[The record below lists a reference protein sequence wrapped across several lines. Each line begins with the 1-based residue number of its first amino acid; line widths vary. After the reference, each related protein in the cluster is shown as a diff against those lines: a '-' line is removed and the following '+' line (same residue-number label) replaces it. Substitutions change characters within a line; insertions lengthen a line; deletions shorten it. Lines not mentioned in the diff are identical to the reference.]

1 MREKYD
7 FFAEVTLQFERAAK
21 RLKLEPWIFQKLS
34 QPEKELVVH
43 LTIVLDDGK
52 PKTFMGIRVQHS
64 TAKGPAKGGLR
75 YSPHSSLSECK
86 ALAAWM
92 TWKCA
97 VIDLPFGGGKGVV
110 LCDSLKMSERE
121 LKRLTWEYILAIK
134 DIIGPHKDILA
145 PDMFTNDQTM
155 AWIVDAYNHDKTHFE
170 FAVATGKSTSF
181 GGAFGRESATGKGLF
196 FVLEELS
203 KHLDFSLEKKKI
215 AILGFGE
222 VGSSIAK
229 MLHRAGCRIIAITD
243 IHGGIRREEGINPF
257 KLQTYMDR
265 RKEIVG
271 FDNTKPI
278 DNEGLISLPCDILI
292 PAAVGGQINAN
303 NANSVKAKIILEGA
317 NGPTTQKADEILKE
331 KGILVIPDILAN
343 AGGVAVSHLEWMQN
357 LNRTIFSE
365 EEIIKRMKQRM
376 IKGLW
381 DVLAMMNKHK
391 VTMRE
396 AAYILAVK
404 RVAESLRLRRF
415 HNYEEIDLKTG

>member
-1 MREKYD
+1 VREKYD
-7 FFAEVTLQFERAAK
+7 LFAEVTLQFERAAD

-43 LTIVLDDGK
+43 PTIILDDGK
-52 PKTFMGIRVQHS
+52 PKTFKGIRVQHS

-75 YSPHSSLSECK
+75 YSPDTSLSECK

-97 VIDLPFGGGKGVV
+97 VINVPFGGGKGVV
-110 LCDSLKMSERE
+110 LCDPLNMSEKE
-121 LKRLTWEYILAIK
+121 LKNLTWEYTLAIK

-145 PDMFTNDQTM
+145 PDMFTNDRTM
-155 AWIVDAYNHDKTHFE
+155 AWIVEAYSHGKTQFE
-170 FAVATGKSTSF
+170 FAVATGKSTSC
-181 GGAFGRESATGKGLF
+181 GGSFGRKNATGTGLF

-203 KHLDFSLEKKKI
+203 KYLNFFLEEKKV
-215 AILGFGE
+215 AILGFGN

-229 MLHRAGCRIIAITD
+229 LVHRAGCRIIAITD
-243 IHGGIRREEGINPF
+243 IHGGISREKGINPF
-257 KLQTYMDR
+257 KLQTYVDK

-271 FDNTKPI
+271 FDGTKPI

-292 PAAVGGQINAN
+292 PAAIGGQINAN
-303 NANSVKAKIILEGA
+303 NADSIKAKIILEGA
-317 NGPTTQKADEILKE
+317 NGPTTQEADEILKKKE
-331 KGILVIPDILAN
+331 ILVIPDILAN

-357 LNRTIFSE
+357 LNQVIFSE
-365 EEIIKRMKQRM
+365 HEVVRRMKKKMMKALR
-376 IKGLW
+376 
-381 DVLAMMNKHK
+381 DVLATMKKHK

-404 RVAESLRLRRF
+404 RVAKSLKLRRF
-415 HNYEEIDLKTG
+415 HNYEEIYLKEG

>member
-1 MREKYD
+1 MTEKYD
-7 FFAEVTLQFERAAK
+7 LFAEVTLQFERAAD

-43 LTIVLDDGK
+43 PTIIMDDGK
-52 PKTFMGIRVQHS
+52 PRTFVGIRVQHS

-75 YSPHSSLSECK
+75 YSPDASLSECK

-97 VIDLPFGGGKGVV
+97 VINIPFGGGKGVV
-110 LCDSLKMSERE
+110 LCDALKMSERE
-121 LKRLTWEYILAIK
+121 LKKLTWEYTLAIK

-145 PDMFTNDQTM
+145 PDMFTNERTM
-155 AWIVDAYNHDKTHFE
+155 AWIVEAYSHGETQFE

-181 GGAFGRESATGKGLF
+181 KGSFGRKDATGMGLF
-196 FVLEELS
+196 FVFKELS
-203 KHLDFSLEKKKI
+203 KHLDFFLSEKKV
-215 AILGFGE
+215 AILGFGK

-229 MLHRAGCRIIAITD
+229 LVHRAGCRIIAITD
-243 IHGGIRREEGINPF
+243 IHGGIWREEGINPF
-257 KLQTYMDR
+257 KLQKYMNKK
-265 RKEIVG
+265 KEIVG
-271 FDNTKPI
+271 FDDTKPI

-303 NANSVKAKIILEGA
+303 NADSIKAKIILEGA
-317 NGPTTQKADEILKE
+317 NGPTTQEADEILEEKE
-331 KGILVIPDILAN
+331 IFVIPDILAN

-357 LNRTIFSE
+357 LNQVVFSE
-365 EEIIKRMKQRM
+365 EEVIRRMKKRMK
-376 IKGLW
+376 KALC
-381 DVLAMMNKHK
+381 DVLATMKKYN

-396 AAYILAVK
+396 AAYILGVK